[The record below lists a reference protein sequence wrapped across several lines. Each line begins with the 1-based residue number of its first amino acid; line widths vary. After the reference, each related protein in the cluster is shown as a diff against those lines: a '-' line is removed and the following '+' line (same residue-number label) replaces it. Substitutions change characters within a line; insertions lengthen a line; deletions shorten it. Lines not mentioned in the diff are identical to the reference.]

1 MAKFEHPTEDTVKEI
16 NDVFLSTTPERYGI
30 KFNALVNNDQ
40 KEIFKVK
47 KYTADIK
54 FAFGY
59 DFQIVVNEV
68 ILEGLP
74 PVERNLCIQEELAG
88 VHFDAERDVLNVK
101 KGDFTSH
108 SGFVDKHSYE
118 KLRNL
123 RESIKSLYDKKKEDD
138 AQNKE

>member
-1 MAKFEHPTEDTVKEI
+1 MAKFEHPTEDTVKEV
-16 NDVFLSTTPERYGI
+16 NDVFLALIEERYGV
-30 KFNALVNNDQ
+30 KFNILVNNDQ
-40 KEIFKVK
+40 KEVFKVK

-59 DFQIVVNEV
+59 DFQIVINEV

-88 VHFDAERDVLNVK
+88 VSFDPERDVVNIK

-108 SGFVDKHSYE
+108 RMFVDKHSYE
-118 KLRNL
+118 KVIVL
-123 RESIKSLYDKKKEDD
+123 RESIQSLYDKKKEDD